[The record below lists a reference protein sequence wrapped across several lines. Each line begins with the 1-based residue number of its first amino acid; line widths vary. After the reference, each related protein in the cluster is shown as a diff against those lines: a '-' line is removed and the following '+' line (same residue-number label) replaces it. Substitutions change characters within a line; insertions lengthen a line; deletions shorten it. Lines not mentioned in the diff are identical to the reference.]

1 MTPGAPAGNIRERG
15 AGDHTMILSAVVVTQ
30 NEEKNIARCL
40 ESVRFA
46 DEIIVVDAHS
56 KDATVDIARQFGARI
71 FLREWDGFA
80 SQKQFAIDQALGEWV
95 LLIDSDE
102 EASEALAGEIGRCL
116 GAGVDKSVGAFRIPR
131 SNFFLGKHIPY
142 GPWSDD
148 RQVRLFRRSW
158 GRMVR
163 RPVHEGVETDGEL
176 LDLTQ
181 PLYHYTHQ
189 SLQESFQRL
198 NRYTTL
204 EAGERVDRRKIGLG
218 DVVVLPMGVFLRYYI
233 SGRCY
238 RAGVHG
244 YLLSATTALYRS
256 ILYLK
261 IYLLQRK
268 KRDDSLFKTT

>member
-1 MTPGAPAGNIRERG
+1 MK
-15 AGDHTMILSAVVVTQ
+15 LSAVVVTQ
-30 NEEKNIARCL
+30 NEENNIARCL

-56 KDATVDIARQFGARI
+56 EDDTVGIARRYGARI
-71 FLREWDGFA
+71 FMREWDGFA
-80 SQKQFAIDQALGEWV
+80 AQKQFAVDQARGEWV

-102 EASEALAGEIGRCL
+102 EASEALAGEISRCL
-116 GAGVDKSVGAFRIPR
+116 SAGIDESVGGFRIPR

-148 RQVRLFRRSW
+148 RHVRLFRRSRAW
-158 GRMVR
+158 IAQ

-176 LDLTQ
+176 LELSEQ
-181 PLYHYTHQ
+181 LYHYTHQ
-189 SLQESFQRL
+189 SLSESFRRL

-204 EAGERVDRRKIGLG
+204 EAGERVNRRKIRLA
-218 DVVVLPMGVFLRYYI
+218 DVVILPLGVFLRYYVA
-233 SGRCY
+233 GRCY
-238 RAGVHG
+238 KAGVHG
-244 YLLSATTALYRS
+244 YLLSATTAMYRS

-268 KRDDSLFKTT
+268 NA

>member
-1 MTPGAPAGNIRERG
+1 MK
-15 AGDHTMILSAVVVTQ
+15 LSAVVVTQ
-30 NEEKNIARCL
+30 NEETNIARCL

-46 DEIIVVDAHS
+46 DEIVVVDAHS
-56 KDATVDIARQFGARI
+56 EDATVDIARRFGARI

-80 SQKQFAIDQALGEWV
+80 TQKQFAIDQARGEWV

-102 EASEALAGEIGRCL
+102 EASEALAGEINRRLSG
-116 GAGVDKSVGAFRIPR
+116 GVDESVGAFRIPR

-148 RQVRLFRRSW
+148 RQVRLFRRSR
-158 GRMVR
+158 GRMTQ
-163 RPVHEGVETDGEL
+163 RPVHEGIETDGEL
-176 LDLTQ
+176 LDLAE
-181 PLYHYTHQ
+181 PLFHYTHQ
-189 SLQESFQRL
+189 SLGESFQRL

-204 EAGERVDRRKIGLG
+204 EAAERVGRRKIRLG
-218 DVVVLPMGVFLRYYI
+218 DVVVLPLGVFLRYYI
-233 SGRCY
+233 VGKCY
-238 RAGVHG
+238 KAGVHG
-244 YLLSATTALYRS
+244 YLLSSTTALYRS